1 MLQCSNLEDDMAQ
14 EAKPHNGLSPVS
26 ILTELAVEGASSFIE
41 AQRILLTLAQQ
52 ENEIITSAVKGQIAG
67 STPGVAIVDMARRSL
82 DTFIKMH
89 EDFLTS
95 TSKQTMHWIEAVKHG
110 KGYDVAH
117 LTELAREEM
126 EAFRHAQKK
135 FLEVISEETAK
146 ATSGKP
152 DHTTKTVLQEELPK
166 LARDAANSFIEAQ
179 KRLLDVLGQQMNVNL
194 GAATHAMDLLSPARF
209 WPMAQRTGE
218 GVKNFVEAEKK
229 VFDSMTKPHK
239 APKVRRHKAHARRT
253 VKAHP
258 AHVTA

>member
-1 MLQCSNLEDDMAQ
+1 MRHK
-14 EAKPHNGLSPVS
+14 AKPHNGLSPAS

-41 AQRILLTLAQQ
+41 AQRIFLNLAQQ
-52 ENEIITSAVKGQIAG
+52 ENEIITNAVKGQIAG
-67 STPGVAIVDMARRSL
+67 STPGVAMIDLARRSL

-89 EDFLTS
+89 EDFLTA
-95 TSKQTMHWIEAVKHG
+95 TNKQTMHWIDAVKAG
-110 KGYDVAH
+110 KGYDVSP
-117 LTELAREEM
+117 LTNLAREEW
-126 EAFRHAQKK
+126 ETFVHAQKK
-135 FLEVISEETAK
+135 FLEVVAEETAK
-146 ATSGKP
+146 ATSGKA
-152 DHTTKTVLQEELPK
+152 DHTTKTVLQTELPK

-194 GAATHAMDLLSPARF
+194 GAATHAMGLLSPARL

-239 APKVRRHKAHARRT
+239 APKVHHASHKAHARRT

-258 AHVTA
+258 AHAQA

>member
-1 MLQCSNLEDDMAQ
+1 MRH
-14 EAKPHNGLSPVS
+14 EAKPHNGLTPVA

-41 AQRILLTLAQQ
+41 AQRILLNLAQQ
-52 ENEIITSAVKGQIAG
+52 ENELIATAVKGQIAG

-89 EDFLTS
+89 EDFLTA

-126 EAFRHAQKK
+126 ENFRHAQKK
-135 FLEVISEETAK
+135 FLEVIAQETAK

-152 DHTTKTVLQEELPK
+152 DHTTKTALEKELPK
-166 LARDAANSFIEAQ
+166 LAHDAANSFIEAQ
-179 KRLLDVLGQQMNVNL
+179 KSLLDVLGQQMNVNL
-194 GAATHAMDLLSPARF
+194 GAATRAMDLLSPARL

-229 VFDSMTKPHK
+229 VFDSITKPHK

-258 AHVTA
+258 APAQA

>member
-1 MLQCSNLEDDMAQ
+1 MAH

-41 AQRILLTLAQQ
+41 AQRILLNLAQQ
-52 ENEIITSAVKGQIAG
+52 ENEIIASAVKGQIAG
-67 STPGVAIVDMARRSL
+67 STPGVAMIDLARRSL

-95 TSKQTMHWIEAVKHG
+95 TSKQTMHWIEAVKAG
-110 KGYDVAH
+110 KGYDVAP
-117 LTELAREEM
+117 LAELAREEM
-126 EAFRHAQKK
+126 EHFKHAQKK
-135 FLEVISEETAK
+135 FLEVIAQETAK

-179 KRLLDVLGQQMNVNL
+179 KSLLDVLGQQMNVNL
-194 GAATHAMDLLSPARF
+194 GAATRAMDLLSPARL
-209 WPMAQRTGE
+209 WPMAKRTGE

-229 VFDSMTKPHK
+229 VFDSITKPHK
-239 APKVRRHKAHARRT
+239 APKVHRAKAHARRT

-258 AHVTA
+258 AHA